1 MSRDRKHGWHLRPLV
16 TVTTV
21 EERLL
26 ALQQAAQ
33 EAKTHKEVLRIL
45 AEISVIEA
53 MAEPTQLNRV
63 AHELLSVAV
72 NPDKLRDLLRRFEK
86 RRPGALDFI
95 ERTVHEQRTVGVEP
109 ADADGGSWE
118 A

>member
-1 MSRDRKHGWHLRPLV
+1 MTD
-16 TVTTV
+16 V

-33 EAKTHKEVLRIL
+33 EARSHEEVLRIL
-45 AEISVIEA
+45 AEISTIEA
-53 MAEPTQLNRV
+53 MTSPSQLNRV

-95 ERTVHEQRTVGVEP
+95 ERTVHEQRTTGPEP

-118 A
+118 S